1 MKLNLIAYSFL
12 GNVRKKNE
20 DGFLIY
26 GFKGDTLI
34 SSDSYSEEK
43 IYRTTNTASDQLFL
57 ALIDGMGGMGDGD
70 IARDVILQSFETSLT
85 TYSNEEFLKNYQ
97 NLFQVANKF
106 LLNVK
111 KTNNYRD
118 MGAVCTTAL
127 FKQKELIVSHLGDT
141 RLYQIRNGKLHCL
154 TNDHTY
160 INQMLLTKKISK
172 EEAANHPWR
181 NMVMK
186 SLGFEQN
193 VAPDF
198 LTISTEP
205 GDIYLLFSDGV
216 FNELEDEIIEFEF
229 NKQVT
234 LYDKTSFLLERQK
247 NTFCNDNYTGIIC
260 EIVEN

>member
-1 MKLNLIAYSFL
+1 
-12 GNVRKKNE
+12 
-20 DGFLIY
+20 
-26 GFKGDTLI
+26 
-34 SSDSYSEEK
+34 
-43 IYRTTNTASDQLFL
+43 
-57 ALIDGMGGMGDGD
+57 
-70 IARDVILQSFETSLT
+70 
-85 TYSNEEFLKNYQ
+85 
-97 NLFQVANKF
+97 NKF

>member
-12 GNVRKKNE
+12 GYVRKKNE
-20 DGFLIY
+20 DGFLIH
-26 GFKGDTLI
+26 GFEGDNLI

-43 IYRTTNTASDQLFL
+43 IFHTTNSVSDQLFL

-70 IARDVILQSFETSLT
+70 VARDVILQSFQTSLT
-85 TYSNEEFLKNYQ
+85 SYSKKEFLSNYH

-111 KTNNYRD
+111 KTNNYKD

-127 FKQKELIVSHLGDT
+127 LIEKELFVSHLGDT
-141 RLYQIRNGKLHCL
+141 RLYQIRNGKLQCL

-160 INQMLLTKKISK
+160 INQMILSKKISK
-172 EEAANHPWR
+172 EEAANHPWK
-181 NMVMK
+181 NMVIK

-205 GDIYLLFSDGV
+205 GDIFLLFSDGV
-216 FNELEDEIIEFEF
+216 FGELDDLKIESEF
-229 NKQVT
+229 KIKSS
-234 LYDKTSFLLERQK
+234 LLDKTMLLLKEQK
-247 NTFCNDNYTGIIC
+247 KTYCNDNYTAVIC
-260 EIVEN
+260 EIIEN